1 MQRVAW
7 ATGSATVS
15 LVGWAHTGTGN
26 RRENSV
32 TGVTTRFFLSL
43 GDLFFSLIL
52 GAVAL
57 GFFWFHFP
65 DWTLQL
71 FKWSGTIRQN
81 LISGTWPGRYEVIL
95 RALVDERQ
103 IVYMGFVLATH
114 VARVALLDYVVS
126 VLLDALIGALQGL
139 RVAIGEFQAGMP
151 PLLRGI
157 TGKIFV
163 STVSGLIIFFVLRA
177 IGIETD
183 FKLIVISF
191 GLFAVFLGISVLA

>member
-1 MQRVAW
+1 
-7 ATGSATVS
+7 
-15 LVGWAHTGTGN
+15 
-26 RRENSV
+26 V
-32 TGVTTRFFLSL
+32 TGITTRFFLSL
-43 GDLFFSLIL
+43 GNVFFSLIL
-52 GAVAL
+52 GAVTL
-57 GFFWFHFP
+57 GFFWFYFP

-71 FKWSGTIRQN
+71 FKWAGTIRES
-81 LISGTWPGRYEVIL
+81 LISRTWPARYEVIF

-103 IVYMGFVLATH
+103 IVYMSFVMATH

-126 VLLDALIGALQGL
+126 FLFDALIRALQDL
-139 RVAIGEFQAGMP
+139 RMAIAEFQAGMP

-163 STVSGLIIFFVLRA
+163 STVSGLLIFFVLRA

-183 FKLIVISF
+183 FKMIVISF